1 MIMENIVWEK
11 SSCPLCGD
19 TQSSFL
25 FRFSTGAFTLPVPS
39 EIADISPGLV
49 RCCNCSLVYLDHR
62 PEKNSMDK
70 IYMSDKYFNS
80 IGDAGYTDYIKQEK
94 SLGKTFSLFLATLV
108 KFVIKAGEKP
118 GKKIGSIVDIGCGNG
133 YLLDRA
139 SGLFLFRAGSDMSK
153 SAVKNASCVC
163 DTVVRGGP
171 DELLAQGLHGFDLL
185 TLISVLEHIY
195 NPVDFMNKCR
205 MLVKKGGC
213 IAVAVPCY
221 GSFWRKIMGR
231 RWISFKLPEH
241 IAYYEKKSL
250 QILGEKTGLRLV
262 KFFPYHHFFPLS
274 VILDKLGL
282 HCSTVENSCLGNM
295 NIFLPSVMLAAVFE
309 N

>member
-1 MIMENIVWEK
+1 LSINFPILSDKSNTSIIAINIK
-11 SSCPLCGD
+11 IDLFILH
-19 TQSSFL
+19 SFL
-25 FRFSTGAFTLPVPS
+25 LLICIVFPAGFFVLQPLKNKTLVAS
-39 EIADISPGLV
+39 V
-49 RCCNCSLVYLDHR
+49 
-62 PEKNSMDK
+62 NSKKDV
-70 IYMSDKYFNS
+70 S
-80 IGDAGYTDYIKQEK
+80 GDACEK
-94 SLGKTFSLFLATLV
+94 T
-108 KFVIKAGEKP
+108 

-250 QILGEKTGLRLV
+250 IVLGEKAGLKLV
-262 KFFPYHHFFPLS
+262 KFLPYHHFFPLS